1 MLQPIELV
9 TTDECYCDF
18 FVNVYTASLLEKI
31 GSGQFGT
38 VSKGLW
44 TCEGGSMQV
53 AVKALK
59 RGAAEGE
66 KVKFLQEAAIMGQFF
81 HPNIIK
87 LHGVVTVGDP
97 VSDK

>member
-1 MLQPIELV
+1 M
-9 TTDECYCDF
+9 
-18 FVNVYTASLLEKI
+18 YTASLLEQI

-44 TCEGGSMQV
+44 TCGKESMQV
-53 AVKALK
+53 AVKALNK
-59 RGAAEGE
+59 GASEGE

-87 LHGVVTVGDP
+87 LHGVVTMENP
-97 VSDK
+97 VSDM

>member
-9 TTDECYCDF
+9 TTDEYYCDF
-18 FVNVYTASLLEKI
+18 FVNVYTVSLLEQI

-44 TCEGGSMQV
+44 TCEGESMQV

>member
-1 MLQPIELV
+1 M
-9 TTDECYCDF
+9 C
-18 FVNVYTASLLEKI
+18 TASLLEQI

-44 TCEGGSMQV
+44 TCEGESMQV